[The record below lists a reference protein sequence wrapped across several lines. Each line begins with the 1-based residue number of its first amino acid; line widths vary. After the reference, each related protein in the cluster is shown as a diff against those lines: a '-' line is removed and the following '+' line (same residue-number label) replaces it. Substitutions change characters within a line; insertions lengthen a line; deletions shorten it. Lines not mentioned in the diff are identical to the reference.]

1 MANSSILFVHGSFFS
16 AWTWLPVIERLS
28 SEGFTCEAVEL
39 PFTSL
44 ADDVA
49 VVRER
54 LESMARRGPV
64 TAVCHS
70 YTGITLSIA
79 GHAASHLVYVAAR
92 MPALGESQVELNK
105 DWGNPA
111 FRSCFSIDADGTMS
125 LGDAAVDFLFNRT
138 PANLARLAMAGRRSM
153 KSEIPV
159 EPIDSPAWLNVP
171 SSYLVCLDD
180 KAVNLD
186 QQRMRAG
193 WAKHAIE
200 IDCDH
205 SPFFSAPDETAR
217 FIADTHLAEVG
228 S

>member
-16 AWTWLPVIERLS
+16 AWTWLPVIERLTRR
-28 SEGFTCEAVEL
+28 GLDCHAVEL

-54 LESMARRGPV
+54 LEKLAATGPV

-105 DWGNPA
+105 DWGNPE
-111 FRSCFSIDADGTMS
+111 FRSCFSIDAHGTMS
-125 LGDAAVDFLFNRT
+125 LGDGAVDYLFNRT
-138 PANLARLAMAGRRSM
+138 PANLARMAMAGRRSM
-153 KSEIPV
+153 TSEIPAV
-159 EPIDSPAWLNVP
+159 PLESPAWLNVP

-180 KAVNLD
+180 KAVNVD

-193 WAKHAIE
+193 WAKHSVE

-205 SPFFSAPDETAR
+205 SPFFSAPDATAE